1 MQEYEVYV
9 DSLFLINFC
18 MNLLCLKLVSLSCL
32 KEEKRWGRL
41 LLGAALGTVIYLS
54 LFLLPGGAGLRM
66 ALGGIL
72 SGCAMLF
79 TAFPIRSLEAFVK
92 MEGRLL
98 LYSMAVGGGLLFFM
112 RLFKAARGRM
122 ASVFGILGV
131 GFLLYLMFARFL
143 SSKRKDSARLYEA
156 VLIRKERSAAVL
168 ALLDS
173 GNSLREPISGKPV
186 CIVEEE
192 ILEKLWE
199 PEEIQGFRAIP
210 YHSVG
215 CSKGILRGFLL
226 PTLLVETEEGRA
238 SFTEVY
244 VAAAGEVLSKT
255 GEYQMLLQ
263 PELFEAGVVESSFG
277 GRTGRQDKKM
287 KDGK

>member
-1 MQEYEVYV
+1 M
-9 DSLFLINFC
+9 
-18 MNLLCLKLVSLSCL
+18 
-32 KEEKRWGRL
+32 
-41 LLGAALGTVIYLS
+41 
-54 LFLLPGGAGLRM
+54 RM

-112 RLFKAARGRM
+112 RLLQAARGWM

-131 GFLLYLMFARFL
+131 GLLLYLMFARFI
-143 SSKRKDSARLYEA
+143 SSKRKDSARLYEV

-186 CIVEEE
+186 CIVEKG

-199 PEEIQGFRAIP
+199 PEETQGFRAIP

-244 VAAAGEVLSKT
+244 VAAAGEALSKT

-263 PELFEAGVVESSFG
+263 PELFKAGVVESSFG